1 MMPISPRYRM
11 IRLAAGPAAV
21 LVGATLALTACS
33 SGGGAG
39 GATTAGGAGTSAA
52 PSASA
57 AASGSGGGAPATSPA
72 TESRWAEE
80 CATSQLSVAKGQQG
94 VGAGQLYVT
103 VVFTNSSGIA
113 CALTGYP
120 GVSYVTESGDQ
131 SGNPATRAEGP
142 VQTVTLQPGDQASAL
157 LHDSNGIGGYDPA
170 QCKLSPAAGLRIYPP
185 DQTASL
191 FLPWQ
196 TQHCA
201 GPDIHSLTIGPIH
214 PGTAPRG

>member
-1 MMPISPRYRM
+1 M
-11 IRLAAGPAAV
+11 IRSMAGPAAV
-21 LVGATLALTACS
+21 LAAAALALTACGGGG
-33 SGGGAG
+33 SGGSTAAG
-39 GATTAGGAGTSAA
+39 SPPASAA

-57 AASGSGGGAPATSPA
+57 AGPGSGGAPATSPA
-72 TESRWAEE
+72 KQSMGPGE
-80 CATSQLSVAKGQQG
+80 CATGQLSVAKGEQG
-94 VGAGQLYVT
+94 VGAGQLYLVL
-103 VVFTNSSGIA
+103 VFTNSSGTA

-120 GVSYVTESGDQ
+120 GISYVTESGDQ
-131 SGNPATRAEGP
+131 SGNPATRAQGT

-157 LHDSNGIGGYDPA
+157 LHDSNGIGGYDPDKC
-170 QCKLSPAAGLRIYPP
+170 QLSPAAGLRIYPP

-214 PGTAPRG
+214 PGTSPQG